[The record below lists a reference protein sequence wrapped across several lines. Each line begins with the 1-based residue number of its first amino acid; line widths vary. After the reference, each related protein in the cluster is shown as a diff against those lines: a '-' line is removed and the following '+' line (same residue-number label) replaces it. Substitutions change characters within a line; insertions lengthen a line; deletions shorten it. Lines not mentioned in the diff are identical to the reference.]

1 MLLDSFSLF
10 SVLLL
15 YDTHIPDISGGNRVS
30 VCLQGQSQRGSKHH
44 SAG

>member
-1 MLLDSFSLF
+1 MIDMVWFF

-15 YDTHIPDISGGNRVS
+15 YDTHIPDISGGDRVS
-30 VCLQGQSQRGSKHH
+30 VCLQGQSQTGSKHH